1 MGKIH
6 CRNSLNNI
14 KDNKIIQVTNMLFMP
29 EKNSKKNV
37 KKPSRKM
44 VKRKK
49 KKRPKKMGR
58 ILEKRKN
65 NS

>member
-1 MGKIH
+1 MVLKTIKIM
-6 CRNSLNNI
+6 
-14 KDNKIIQVTNMLFMP
+14 QVTNMLFMP
-29 EKNSKKNV
+29 EKTAKNV

-58 ILEKRKN
+58 IPEKRRK
-65 NS
+65 

>member
-1 MGKIH
+1 M
-6 CRNSLNNI
+6 
-14 KDNKIIQVTNMLFMP
+14 QVTNMLFMP
-29 EKNSKKNV
+29 EKTAKKNV

-58 ILEKRKN
+58 IP
-65 NS
+65 